1 MGNHFGTLSGEI
13 RTAEVEPRK
22 IDVTKHRAREVDV
35 IQGGVKPA
43 RKAPILFPTMVSS
56 FVTASISSG
65 ESGWYILVVLV
76 GRRIRGNRTAGA
88 HLQDRIGGDCAWA
101 LRRSVAARR
110 FEFGSRDT
118 RTQVWGIVSIGGAF
132 HFRIKELKAIWFCMP
147 QASGLPCHAPA
158 ACTPSLTETT

>member
-1 MGNHFGTLSGEI
+1 MVSSLKWATILEPCPGEI

-65 ESGWYILVVLV
+65 ESGWYIWLFWS
-76 GRRIRGNRTAGA
+76 GGESAGIAPRAGISRTESEA
-88 HLQDRIGGDCAWA
+88 
-101 LRRSVAARR
+101 
-110 FEFGSRDT
+110 T
-118 RTQVWGIVSIGGAF
+118 
-132 HFRIKELKAIWFCMP
+132 
-147 QASGLPCHAPA
+147 APG
-158 ACTPSLTETT
+158 P